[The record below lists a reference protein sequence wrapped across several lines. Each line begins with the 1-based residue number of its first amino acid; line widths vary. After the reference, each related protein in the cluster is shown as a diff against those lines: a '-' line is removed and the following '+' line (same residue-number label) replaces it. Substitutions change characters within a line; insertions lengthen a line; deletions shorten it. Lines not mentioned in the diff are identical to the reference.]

1 MNNPID
7 VNKEGVMEISRR
19 KFIKNVGCGVAGLGL
34 GTSLSSSALAQTK
47 GDSEKLLVK
56 DPDHPKAATVDRLP
70 LEWYKKTV
78 ARLREKAGE
87 RGVDVIVLQG
97 RWNLVYYTGLFH
109 STTERPFYAVIPV
122 HEDALYWYH
131 PGLDRDLVKSWW
143 STDNAYYFDY
153 LHAEGGY
160 PNLGMLDLGHRVDL
174 FEWLLQGLKA
184 RGFGEKVIGFDT
196 EFPLSRWNRFAEILP
211 KAKLI
216 DISDICMKM
225 RMVKTEEEIALTQR
239 AMDYFSKIHA
249 FARDYLIEKGTDVT
263 DFAIGRAAEEYGVN
277 MIMEDI
283 KRDGKPHKAV
293 GISVRIGCR
302 TGVATAYPHPNQF
315 FHKKVEKGDALQI
328 SGVVRIGGYG
338 GECYRYYQIAPW
350 DEHKEKLWQVVT
362 DCVRIQEKESKAGRT
377 CAEVAYM
384 IHKYQIQNGVS
395 KYIYHRPAH
404 GEGMEGHQAPWLAL
418 GDKTVLEEGMTFSVE
433 PGLYDPENG
442 FGYNPSDN
450 LLVTKEKG
458 LLMSTVPY
466 SKEWMFLTL

>member
-1 MNNPID
+1 MGK
-7 VNKEGVMEISRR
+7 KEVLMKTTRR
-19 KFIKNVGCGVAGLGL
+19 RFIKNAGMGMAGLGL
-34 GTSLSSSALAQTK
+34 CSPSLSFGFQETK
-47 GDSEKLLVK
+47 ADSEKLLVK
-56 DPDHPKAATVDRLP
+56 DPDHPKAAKFDRLP
-70 LEWYKKTV
+70 LEWYKKT
-78 ARLREKAGE
+78 AGRLREKAGE
-87 RGVDVIVLQG
+87 RGVDAIVLQG
-97 RWNLVYYTGLFH
+97 RWNLIYFTGLFH
-109 STTERPFYAVIPV
+109 STTERPFYAVFPV
-122 HEDALYWYH
+122 DEEALYWYH

-143 STDNAYYFDY
+143 STDNAYYFDF

-174 FEWLLQGLKA
+174 FEWLLQGLNA
-184 RGFGEKVIGFDT
+184 RGFGEKVIGIDT
-196 EFPLSRWNRFAEILP
+196 ELPPSRMKTVASVLP
-211 KAKLI
+211 KAKI
-216 DISDICMKM
+216 VDISDICLKM

-263 DFAIGRAAEEYGVN
+263 DFAIARAAEEYGVSL
-277 MIMEDI
+277 IMKDI
-283 KRDGKPHKAV
+283 KRDGKPHTAV
-293 GISVRIGCR
+293 GISVGIGCR

-315 FHKKVEKGDALQI
+315 FHKKVQKGDALQI

-350 DEHKEKLWQVVT
+350 NEHREKLWQVVT

-384 IHKYQIQNGVS
+384 IHKYQVQNGVS
-395 KYIYHRPAH
+395 QYIYHRPAH

-450 LLVTKEKG
+450 LLITKTKG
-458 LLMSTVPY
+458 VLMSSVPY
-466 SKEWMFLTL
+466 SKEWMFLKF

>member
-1 MNNPID
+1 M
-7 VNKEGVMEISRR
+7 GMTRR
-19 KFIKNVGCGVAGLGL
+19 RFFRDAGMGMAGLGL
-34 GTSLSSSALAQTK
+34 FNSHKSFGAQVKK
-47 GDSEKLLVK
+47 GDSEKLLIEN
-56 DPDHPKAATVDRLP
+56 PDHPKAATVDRLP

-87 RGVDVIVLQG
+87 RGVDAIVLQG
-97 RWNLVYYTGLFH
+97 RWNLVYFTGLFH

-122 HEDALYWYH
+122 EEDTLYWYH

-160 PNLGMLDLGHRVDL
+160 PNLGMLDIGHRVDL
-174 FEWLLQGLKA
+174 FEWLLQGLNA
-184 RGFGEKVIGFDT
+184 RGYGEKTIGFDT
-196 EFPLSRWNRFAEILP
+196 EFPLSRSKRFGEILP
-211 KAKLI
+211 KAKQV
-216 DISDICMKM
+216 DISDICLKM
-225 RMVKTEEEIALTQR
+225 RVVKTEEEIALTQR

-249 FARDYLIEKGTDVT
+249 FARDYLLEKGTDTT
-263 DFAIGRAAEEYGVN
+263 DFAIGRAAEEYGVD
-277 MIMEDI
+277 MIMKDI
-283 KRDGKPHKAV
+283 ERDGKPHTSV
-293 GISVRIGCR
+293 GISVHIGCR

-350 DEHKEKLWQVVT
+350 DEHREKLWQVVT

-384 IHKYQIQNGVS
+384 IHKYQVQNSVS

-458 LLMSTVPY
+458 VLMSSVPY
-466 SKEWMFLTL
+466 SKEWMFLKL